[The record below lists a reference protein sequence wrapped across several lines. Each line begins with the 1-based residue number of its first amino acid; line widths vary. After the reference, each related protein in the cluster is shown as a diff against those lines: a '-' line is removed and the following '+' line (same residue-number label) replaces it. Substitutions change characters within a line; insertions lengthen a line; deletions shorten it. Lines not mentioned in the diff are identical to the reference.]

1 LEKGEILTINALGL
15 ENGIALRQAADGY
28 TYFGCKK
35 SIKKFNKYQSANLKP
50 ALRSENLFGKPNS
63 QE

>member
-1 LEKGEILTINALGL
+1 MNALGL
-15 ENGIALRQAADGY
+15 ENGIALRQASDGY

-50 ALRSENLFGKPNS
+50 VLRSENLFGKQTS
-63 QE
+63 

>member
-15 ENGIALRQAADGY
+15 ENGIALRQASDGY

-35 SIKKFNKYQSANLKP
+35 SIKKFSKHHSANAKP
-50 ALRSENLFGKPNS
+50 ALRSDNLLGKPI
-63 QE
+63 